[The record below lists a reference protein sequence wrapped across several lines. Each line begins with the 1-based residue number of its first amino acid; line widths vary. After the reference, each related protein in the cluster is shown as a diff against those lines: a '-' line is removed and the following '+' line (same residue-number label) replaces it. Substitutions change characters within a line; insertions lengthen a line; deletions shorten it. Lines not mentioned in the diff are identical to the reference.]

1 MMQYFKY
8 KCLLISKFVESNS
21 FFYLILCLNVIL
33 MSTTKFYPTMDG
45 AAHLYNS
52 KLLVYLLDGNNFLDQ
67 FYTINSISTP
77 NWLSHLA
84 IAAISKVFPIW
95 VAEKILIIGYISG
108 MAFSFRYFLKQ
119 VNPDAL
125 YISLLIFPF
134 SYTFL
139 FYLGFYNF
147 SISFIFLFF
156 AIGYFIKNIESKSYL
171 KYLVLSALITLC
183 YFSNILIY
191 GFLGLTLGLIAIQ
204 DSISNIQDSRS
215 VKNILFPIAK
225 NLFWLL
231 IASIPSLILQF
242 IFLSNVTFFPTNEA
256 YPVKELVKWI
266 LDVRSLIIYTYEDEI
281 LTQPMLLILVALF
294 VLSIRHISTVN
305 KRNFFSL
312 TLLIQTILS
321 AILLFLV
328 PDGSG
333 SGMMSYRYLIIFFF
347 FALLW
352 LASIIV
358 HNNMNRIILI
368 IAVALHLGLLFKHYN
383 GAIKGLNH
391 HAEIVYNTSDYIDSN
406 KIILPINLSDHWI
419 EPHFSNYLGLK
430 KPVLILENYE
440 AGVGWFPVKWKLDK
454 MPNFQINGESSIG
467 DLSWTTNK
475 NSAVNMPI
483 DYIFIYGNLSKLK
496 DEKWSKLNLILANN
510 FELEHQAAE
519 GYALLYKRK

>member
-1 MMQYFKY
+1 MMQYFISKSQQV
-8 KCLLISKFVESNS
+8 SKFVESS
-21 FFYLILCLNVIL
+21 FFFYLILCFNILL
-33 MSTTKFYPTMDG
+33 MSSTKFYPTMDG

-52 KLLVYLLDGNNFLDQ
+52 KLLVYLLNGNDFLNQ
-67 FYTINSISTP
+67 FYTINSVATP
-77 NWLSHLA
+77 NWLSHLS

-95 VAEKILIIGYISG
+95 LAEKTLIIGYISG

-125 YISLLIFPF
+125 YTSLLIFPF

-156 AIGYFIKNIESKSYL
+156 AIGYFIKNIESESYL
-171 KYLVLSALITLC
+171 KFLVLSALITLC
-183 YFSNILIY
+183 YFSNILTY
-191 GFLGLTLGLIAIQ
+191 GFLGLTLGLLCIQ
-204 DSISNIQDSRS
+204 YSLSNIQDSRS
-215 VKNILFPIAK
+215 VKNILFSIAK
-225 NLFWLL
+225 SLFWLL

-256 YPVKELVKWI
+256 YPAKELVKWI

-281 LTQPMLLILVALF
+281 LTQPMLLIMVALF
-294 VLSIRHISTVN
+294 VLSIRHIGTVN

-312 TLLIQTILS
+312 TLLVQTILS

-368 IAVALHLGLLFKHYN
+368 IAVTLHIGLLFKHYN
-383 GAIKGLNH
+383 GAIKDLNH

-406 KIILPINLSDHWI
+406 KIILPVNLSDHWV

-430 KPVLILENYE
+430 KPELILENYE
-440 AGVGWFPVKWKLDK
+440 AGVGWFPIRWRLDK

-467 DLSWTTNK
+467 DLSWVTNK
-475 NSAVNMPI
+475 KSTQNVSI
-483 DYIFIYGNLSKLK
+483 DYIFVYGNLSKLK
-496 DEKWSKLNLILANN
+496 EAKWNALNTILANN
-510 FELEHQAAE
+510 FELKYETNE
-519 GYALLYKRK
+519 GYVLLYKRK